1 MALDR
6 ICSTNHALISIAES
20 ICSSVDNKEFGC
32 GIFIDLKKAFDTVN
46 HSILLLKLYHYGV
59 RGKAYEWFQSY
70 LSNRKQFVCV
80 NGHDSDSLSLTCGV
94 PQGSVL
100 GPLPFLLYVNDLPNT
115 SSLLTFHL
123 FADDTNIYYSCK
135 NLDDL
140 ESKLNHELKVVA
152 EWLKSNRLAL
162 SILKTNFILFH
173 SKKLKPSKLFNLK
186 IDEVNIK
193 QVFTVRY
200 LGVTF
205 DSNLTWKNH
214 INELCS
220 KLSKTVGV
228 ISKLRY
234 NVNVDILTMLY
245 YSLIYPFL
253 IYGVQVWGL
262 TYPTYLKPVTTLQK
276 RVVRIMTFSEP
287 MSHSEPLLK
296 SLNLLKFNDIIHSEI
311 LSFVYQWFHKLIPSC
326 FLEFFKP
333 ISSIHNYPTRQS
345 VNENLFIK
353 SIRTTQYG
361 IRSLHFTGS
370 HLWNSL
376 PNTIK
381 QITSFSRFRKTLKK
395 KFTEGY
401 NNNISS

>member
-1 MALDR
+1 M
-6 ICSTNHALISIAES
+6 TLIYTIHQY
-20 ICSSVDNKEFGC
+20 I
-32 GIFIDLKKAFDTVN
+32 
-46 HSILLLKLYHYGV
+46 
-59 RGKAYEWFQSY
+59 
-70 LSNRKQFVCV
+70 
-80 NGHDSDSLSLTCGV
+80 
-94 PQGSVL
+94 
-100 GPLPFLLYVNDLPNT
+100 
-115 SSLLTFHL
+115 
-123 FADDTNIYYSCK
+123 
-135 NLDDL
+135 LDDL
-140 ESKLNHELKVVA
+140 ESKLNHELKAVA

-186 IDEVNIK
+186 IDGVNIK

-276 RVVRIMTFSEP
+276 RVARIMTFSEP

-296 SLNLLKFNDIIHSEI
+296 SLNLLKFNDIIHTEI
-311 LSFVYQWFHKLIPSC
+311 LFFVYQWFHKLIPSC

-333 ISSIHNYPTRQS
+333 ISSIHNYPTKS
-345 VNENLFIK
+345 VRE
-353 SIRTTQYG
+353 
-361 IRSLHFTGS
+361 
-370 HLWNSL
+370 
-376 PNTIK
+376 
-381 QITSFSRFRKTLKK
+381 
-395 KFTEGY
+395 
-401 NNNISS
+401 

>member
-1 MALDR
+1 MA
-6 ICSTNHALISIAES
+6 
-20 ICSSVDNKEFGC
+20 
-32 GIFIDLKKAFDTVN
+32 
-46 HSILLLKLYHYGV
+46 
-59 RGKAYEWFQSY
+59 
-70 LSNRKQFVCV
+70 
-80 NGHDSDSLSLTCGV
+80 
-94 PQGSVL
+94 
-100 GPLPFLLYVNDLPNT
+100 
-115 SSLLTFHL
+115 
-123 FADDTNIYYSCK
+123 
-135 NLDDL
+135 
-140 ESKLNHELKVVA
+140 
-152 EWLKSNRLAL
+152 KSNRLAL

-186 IDEVNIK
+186 IDGVNIK

-245 YSLIYPFL
+245 YSLIYLFL

-276 RVVRIMTFSEP
+276 RVARIMTF
-287 MSHSEPLLK
+287 SEPLLK

-333 ISSIHNYPTRQS
+333 ISSIHDYPTRQS

-395 KFTEGY
+395 KFTDGY

>member
-1 MALDR
+1 M
-6 ICSTNHALISIAES
+6 
-20 ICSSVDNKEFGC
+20 
-32 GIFIDLKKAFDTVN
+32 
-46 HSILLLKLYHYGV
+46 KLYHYGV

-80 NGHDSDSLSLTCGV
+80 NGHDSDSLSLSCGV

-100 GPLPFLLYVNDLPNT
+100 GPLLFLLYVNDLPNT

-140 ESKLNHELKVVA
+140 ESKLNRELKVVA

-186 IDEVNIK
+186 IDGVNIK
-193 QVFTVRY
+193 QVFAVRY

-276 RVVRIMTFSEP
+276 RVARIMTFSEP
-287 MSHSEPLLK
+287 MSHSDPLFK
-296 SLNLLKFNDIIHSEI
+296 SLNLLKFNDIIHSDI
-311 LSFVYQWFHKLIPSC
+311 SF
-326 FLEFFKP
+326 
-333 ISSIHNYPTRQS
+333 IHNYPTRQS

-376 PNTIK
+376 PNTI
-381 QITSFSRFRKTLKK
+381 
-395 KFTEGY
+395 
-401 NNNISS
+401 